1 MEERNFKSDSLPDYL
16 QVQEVMMLTGVKQ
29 AKAYKIIKQMNAE
42 LQEKGFITFS
52 GRVPKNYFLKRTG
65 LIGNI

>member
-1 MEERNFKSDSLPDYL
+1 MLDESLTTAQLTDYL
-16 QVQEVMMLTGVKQ
+16 HVQDVMMLTGVKQ